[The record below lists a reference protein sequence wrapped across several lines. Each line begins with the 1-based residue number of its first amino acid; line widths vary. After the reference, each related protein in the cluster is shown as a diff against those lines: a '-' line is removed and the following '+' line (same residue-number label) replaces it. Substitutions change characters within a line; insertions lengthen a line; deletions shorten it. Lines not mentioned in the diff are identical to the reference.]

1 MVEMQLIRIVIHE
14 TGDEQVIVLKEKNG
28 ERSFPIV
35 IGIFEAAAID
45 RKIKKI
51 RTPRPMTHDLL
62 ENAIRGLSASLE
74 RIVVTELRDSTFFA
88 KLVLKSN
95 GKIAEIDSRP
105 SDAIA
110 LATQWGAPIFVAEEV
125 LDSVA
130 TE

>member
-14 TGDEQVIVLKEKNG
+14 TGDEQVIVLREKNG

-62 ENAIRGLSASLE
+62 ENVIRGMGATLE
-74 RIVVTELRDSTFFA
+74 RIVVTELRESTFFA
-88 KLVLKSN
+88 KLVLKAN
-95 GKIAEIDSRP
+95 GKVAEIDSRP

-125 LDSVA
+125 LEAVGA
-130 TE
+130 E